1 MAQQTVTEL
10 DFDDIKANL
19 KVFLE
24 SQTEFSD
31 WNFEGSGLNAILDL
45 LAYNTHYNGV
55 IAHMLA
61 NESFLDSAIKR
72 ESVASLAK
80 AIGYTPRS
88 RRSSTAKLNVVITP
102 PSSYTS
108 TTLTLSRNTIFT
120 STVDGVSYTFYPAED
135 VVATKSGTTF
145 TFNDLEV
152 KEGVRVASQFAVAA
166 GNEQGPYVIPNPNI
180 DTTSLRVRVQTSL
193 ADLTLTSYNVSSTIL
208 DVKTD
213 SKIFWIEEGTDGLYQ
228 LRFGDDT
235 LGKKLSKGNLIRID
249 YLNTTG
255 DTANGCKTFSC
266 SSVISGGGEII
277 TITTAANAGS
287 GSLKEKI
294 DEIRFN
300 APKYNATKDRAVTSS
315 DYESLILASNS
326 SIQSV
331 SVWGGEQNDP
341 PMHGKVFISLNP
353 VTGSIIT
360 DAIKDNIRNTI
371 ITPKAAVAIQP
382 EFVDPEYTYIGLEI
396 NSVYN
401 PKETL
406 FTAGEIGTTITTAVN
421 NYFTNTLNKLN
432 KSFYYS
438 KLHDL
443 INDSSDAIL
452 STNLQIRL
460 QKRPSVDLGVS
471 KNYTVKFNTKL
482 QPREITSTYFDLTL
496 EGTTQK
502 VSLQDVPA
510 SSVVA
515 PLYNGTGTINAI
527 QADGTVVGAIGT
539 VDYDSGTISI
549 PSTVIKSLYGTETK
563 LRINAVP
570 HDSIKD
576 VTTQALIRTSD
587 TSTAAVVAKASRN
600 TVLSLDDSSLN
611 STTGEVAGLTVL
623 AKPEVAEI

>member
-19 KVFLE
+19 RVFLE
-24 SQTEFSD
+24 SQSEFSD

-102 PSSYTS
+102 PDSYTS

-120 STVDGVSYTFYPAED
+120 SIVDGVSYTFYPAED

-152 KEGVRVASQFAVAA
+152 KEGVRVSSQFAVVA
-166 GNEQGPYVIPNPNI
+166 GNEQGPYVIPNTNI

-193 ADLTLTSYNVSSTIL
+193 SDLTLTSYNVSSTIL

-249 YLNTTG
+249 YLNSNG
-255 DTANGCKTFSC
+255 DKPNGCKSFSC

-277 TITTAANAGS
+277 TITTSSNAGS

-315 DYESLILASNS
+315 DYE
-326 SIQSV
+326 
-331 SVWGGEQNDP
+331 
-341 PMHGKVFISLNP
+341 
-353 VTGSIIT
+353 
-360 DAIKDNIRNTI
+360 
-371 ITPKAAVAIQP
+371 
-382 EFVDPEYTYIGLEI
+382 
-396 NSVYN
+396 
-401 PKETL
+401 
-406 FTAGEIGTTITTAVN
+406 
-421 NYFTNTLNKLN
+421 
-432 KSFYYS
+432 
-438 KLHDL
+438 
-443 INDSSDAIL
+443 
-452 STNLQIRL
+452 
-460 QKRPSVDLGVS
+460 
-471 KNYTVKFNTKL
+471 
-482 QPREITSTYFDLTL
+482 
-496 EGTTQK
+496 
-502 VSLQDVPA
+502 
-510 SSVVA
+510 
-515 PLYNGTGTINAI
+515 
-527 QADGTVVGAIGT
+527 
-539 VDYDSGTISI
+539 
-549 PSTVIKSLYGTETK
+549 
-563 LRINAVP
+563 
-570 HDSIKD
+570 
-576 VTTQALIRTSD
+576 
-587 TSTAAVVAKASRN
+587 
-600 TVLSLDDSSLN
+600 
-611 STTGEVAGLTVL
+611 
-623 AKPEVAEI
+623 